1 MIKPEQI
8 PNEVVEAAAY
18 KYLFYCPR
26 LKTHDEAIRAAIAAA
41 LNAWPESYSLA
52 ENDSAVI
59 RDVAA
64 VILRLPIEE

>member
-41 LNAWPESYSLA
+41 LNAWPGTVDCGDGWIE
-52 ENDSAVI
+52 
-59 RDVAA
+59 
-64 VILRLPIEE
+64 LPLLQEKVDD

>member
-41 LNAWPESYSLA
+41 LNAWP
-52 ENDSAVI
+52 
-59 RDVAA
+59 DVVDAHPNRISHI
-64 VILRLPIEE
+64 VLQFEVEEQP

>member
-1 MIKPEQI
+1 MIKPDQI
-8 PNEVVEAAAY
+8 PDEVVEAAAY
-18 KYLFYCPR
+18 EYRYCPP